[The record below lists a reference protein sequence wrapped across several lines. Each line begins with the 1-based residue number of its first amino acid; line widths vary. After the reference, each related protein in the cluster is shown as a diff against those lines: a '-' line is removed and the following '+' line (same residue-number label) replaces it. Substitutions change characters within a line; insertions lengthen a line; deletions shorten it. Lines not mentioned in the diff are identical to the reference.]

1 MNELMRNFWIRH
13 IRLGAVLFCILST
26 VSSVAAQKGKDRQK
40 IELNDYFRVFNVSHG
55 LSDNQILQMMQL
67 PDGRF
72 AIRTQKGVDIYDGR
86 GFSFVALPADKASK
100 LRGYNGQTHL
110 YADSQDRL
118 WVKDYQQVCCVDLRV
133 AKVLEQPLD
142 SVEDL
147 FVDSRRNLWVVRG
160 DSVVNGSYGSCL
172 RLNRSWG
179 SLQDLDTDGKY
190 VYTFHES
197 GVAAAF
203 KDGNLIYVASA
214 YSPAES
220 LRYRS
225 TSLTVQTPSG
235 QFYQI
240 RTGYDKTNKT
250 AASVFLHFDP
260 VSRKFTKIFACPYI
274 LHTLNMSS
282 DSQALI
288 SNQNGYLMFDFRVS
302 DTPREVRELSLPD
315 GRSLTTGINT
325 VCRDREGGI
334 WLGTYNVGL
343 IYVSPMLGLF
353 FTIDKPWW
361 QTERGILYVVLAVVV
376 VSVAS
381 GLYLKRRQRKDV
393 TDDCSINR
401 CQQVEQESVQD
412 KEPTDV
418 EEPELVQKVR
428 ALMELHMEDGGYGV
442 EQLANDLCME
452 RTGLYKK
459 LTTLTGTTPVS
470 FMRSIRLQKSVAL
483 LQEGTLTINDIAERT
498 GFGSPSYFTKCF
510 KKEYGVLPSEYK

>member
-1 MNELMRNFWIRH
+1 
-13 IRLGAVLFCILST
+13 
-26 VSSVAAQKGKDRQK
+26 
-40 IELNDYFRVFNVSHG
+40 
-55 LSDNQILQMMQL
+55 
-67 PDGRF
+67 
-72 AIRTQKGVDIYDGR
+72 
-86 GFSFVALPADKASK
+86 
-100 LRGYNGQTHL
+100 
-110 YADSQDRL
+110 
-118 WVKDYQQVCCVDLRV
+118 
-133 AKVLEQPLD
+133 
-142 SVEDL
+142 
-147 FVDSRRNLWVVRG
+147 
-160 DSVVNGSYGSCL
+160 
-172 RLNRSWG
+172 
-179 SLQDLDTDGKY
+179 
-190 VYTFHES
+190 
-197 GVAAAF
+197 
-203 KDGNLIYVASA
+203 
-214 YSPAES
+214 
-220 LRYRS
+220 
-225 TSLTVQTPSG
+225 
-235 QFYQI
+235 
-240 RTGYDKTNKT
+240 
-250 AASVFLHFDP
+250 
-260 VSRKFTKIFACPYI
+260 
-274 LHTLNMSS
+274 MSS

-315 GRSLTTGINT
+315 GRSLTTGVNT

-428 ALMELHMEDGGYGV
+428 ALMELYMEDGGYGV

-459 LTTLTGTTPVS
+459 LTALTGTTPVS

-483 LQEGTLTINDIAERT
+483 LKEGTLTVNDIAERT